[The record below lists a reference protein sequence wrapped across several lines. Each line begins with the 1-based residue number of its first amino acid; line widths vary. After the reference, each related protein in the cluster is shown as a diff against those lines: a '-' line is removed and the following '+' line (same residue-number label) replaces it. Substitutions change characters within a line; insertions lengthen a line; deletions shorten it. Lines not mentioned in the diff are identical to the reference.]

1 MISARLAALAG
12 TVILALAAGLPAALA
27 ADPGRVEAR
36 FEIFGLAGLHVLT
49 TRTTATEGPNRYA
62 ITMDIDT
69 RGLARVFVDL
79 TSHSAVYGTFNG
91 DVFQPD
97 AYRSEVARNGIER
110 DYGLDYRS
118 DGAAI
123 GVGAAHS
130 ADSLVLA
137 AAERV
142 RDTVDQ
148 LTAYFRLEH
157 QLARRGTCALVVPVF
172 DGAGLYDLLFSDLKE
187 ETLSADGHQR
197 FAGPTRVCEVVRG
210 EIVDGGGH
218 EDDTYRRGRMWYA
231 RLTQTD
237 WMIPVRME
245 YDTAF
250 GTVRG
255 YLAELQGPGVHL
267 RLTGD

>member
-12 TVILALAAGLPAALA
+12 TVILALAAGLSSALA
-27 ADPGRVEAR
+27 ADPSRIEAR

-49 TRTTATEGPNRYA
+49 TRTTVTEGPNRYA
-62 ITMDIDT
+62 ITMDIGT

-91 DVFQPD
+91 DVCHPE
-97 AYRSEVARNGIER
+97 AYRSDVARNGIKG

-118 DGAAI
+118 DGDAI
-123 GVGAAHS
+123 KVAAAHS
-130 ADSLVLA
+130 ADSPVLA

-142 RDTVDQ
+142 RNTVDQ

-172 DGAGLYDLLFSDLKE
+172 DGAGLYDLRFNDLKE
-187 ETLSADGHQR
+187 ETLSADGYQR
-197 FAGPTRVCEVVRG
+197 FAGPTRVCEVVRS
-210 EIVDGGGH
+210 EIVAGRGH
-218 EDDTYRRGRMWYA
+218 DDDTYQRGRMWYA

-237 WMIPVRME
+237 WMMPVRME

-250 GTVRG
+250 GTVQG
-255 YLAELQGPGVHL
+255 YLAELEGPGVHL

>member
-12 TVILALAAGLPAALA
+12 TVILPLAAGPSTAPA
-27 ADPGRVEAR
+27 ADPGRIEAR

-49 TRTTATEGPNRYA
+49 TRTTVTEGPNRYA

-79 TSHSAVYGTFNG
+79 TSRSAVYGRFDG
-91 DVFQPD
+91 DVLQPE

-110 DYGLDYRS
+110 DYGLNYRS
-118 DGAAI
+118 DGASI
-123 GVGAAHS
+123 RVAAANS
-130 ADSLVLA
+130 ADSPVLA
-137 AAERV
+137 AAEPL

-172 DGAGLYDLLFSDLKE
+172 DGAGLYNLRFNDLKE
-187 ETLSADGHQR
+187 ETLSADGYQR

-210 EIVDGGGH
+210 EIVAGRGH
-218 EDDTYRRGRMWYA
+218 DDDTYRRGLMWYA
-231 RLTQTD
+231 RLTQSG
-237 WMIPVRME
+237 WMMPVRME

-255 YLAELQGPGVHL
+255 YLAELRGPGVHL